1 MKALV
6 YTDKSGLVVKEVPTP
21 EAAPG
26 RIRMK
31 IKNCGICGSDLFFVN
46 SGGLR
51 DGTIIGHEFSGIVD
65 QVGLGVSGISV
76 GDRVIAR
83 PTGCGQCRNCAAGM
97 ENICPERK
105 SIGLGNTPGGFAE
118 YLVVDQD
125 MVIPVPENL
134 GLDQASMADQL
145 GSALHGIRICDFKA
159 GEKVL
164 VTGAGP
170 IGLCAVMLL
179 KYLGASKVV
188 VSEMVEKRAGLAM
201 NFGADA
207 VVSPGK
213 KSLSSHIDDHF
224 GKEGPDCIIEC
235 TGAPGGLLDVIQCSR
250 VGCRISLVGMCMQPV
265 SILPFAIFQK
275 HLSIFGSFGN
285 TQKECIECMNIM
297 ASGKIPSEK
306 LITKKV
312 PIDGLPHEFATI
324 KKDLDQLKVM
334 MEID

>member
-21 EAAPG
+21 EATAG
-26 RIRMK
+26 RVRLK

-46 SGGLR
+46 SGGLKN
-51 DGTIIGHEFSGIVD
+51 GTIIGHEFSGIVD
-65 QVGLGVSGISV
+65 QVGMGVSGISI

-83 PTGCGQCRNCAAGM
+83 PTGCGQCKNCAVEM

-125 MVIPVPENL
+125 MIIPVPENL
-134 GLDQASMADQL
+134 SLDQASMADQL
-145 GSALHGIRICDFKA
+145 GSAMHGIRVAGFKK
-159 GEKVL
+159 GETAL

-179 KYLGASKVV
+179 KYLGTSKVV
-188 VSEMVEKRAGLAM
+188 VSEMMEQRSAM
-201 NFGADA
+201 ALNFGADA
-207 VVSPGK
+207 AVSPGK
-213 KSLSSHIDDHF
+213 KSLSAHIDDHF
-224 GKEGPDCIIEC
+224 GKGGPDCIIEC
-235 TGAPGGLLDVIQCSR
+235 TGTPGGLSDVIQSSR
-250 VGCRISLVGMCMQPV
+250 VGCRIALVGMCMQPV

-285 TQKECIECMNIM
+285 TQKECIECMDIM
-297 ASGKIPSEK
+297 ATGKVPSAQ

-312 PIDGLPHEFATI
+312 PIEELPSVFATI

-334 MEID
+334 MEI